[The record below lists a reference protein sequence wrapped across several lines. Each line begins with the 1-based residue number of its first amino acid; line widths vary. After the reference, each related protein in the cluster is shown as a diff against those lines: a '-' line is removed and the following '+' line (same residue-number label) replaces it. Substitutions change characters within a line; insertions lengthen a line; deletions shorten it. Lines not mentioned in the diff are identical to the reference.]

1 MSRKVALLSVFTRSC
16 HCHCNMLEPLVP
28 KIVWTISLKISA
40 GTINSLSEDPIDPQ
54 ELSLSCRML
63 VGNGQPQV
71 CFSWAIYFSEKHSII
86 VGTLSGS
93 LCCSCRLKTLTR
105 SFPTKV
111 LAGYPFPTH
120 QIGRQSAC
128 QLLCPLLRGLC
139 MSPVSPSWNS
149 FICKPYIMWSC
160 FPGPSAQDQAWAPD
174 PKELVYPGTDE
185 TAWPGS
191 FAWCKCRLRAPWEGG
206 LDKRE
211 NRTWLLE
218 VGAMEAEKKA
228 WSHPSGDPLD
238 WEATHTWQESRPLFL
253 N

>member
-1 MSRKVALLSVFTRSC
+1 MNNLIKDLCWNNQFTVR
-16 HCHCNMLEPLVP
+16 
-28 KIVWTISLKISA
+28 
-40 GTINSLSEDPIDPQ
+40 GPIDPQ

-63 VGNGQPQV
+63 VRNGQPQV

-139 MSPVSPSWNS
+139 MSPISPLEIPS
-149 FICKPYIMWSC
+149 FASLISYGHASLATAHRTRCERLTQRSSSIQRLMRQ
-160 FPGPSAQDQAWAPD
+160 PGPGALPGASAEYVLHGRWFGQ
-174 PKELVYPGTDE
+174 
-185 TAWPGS
+185 
-191 FAWCKCRLRAPWEGG
+191 
-206 LDKRE
+206 KRE
-211 NRTWLLE
+211 
-218 VGAMEAEKKA
+218 
-228 WSHPSGDPLD
+228 
-238 WEATHTWQESRPLFL
+238 
-253 N
+253 